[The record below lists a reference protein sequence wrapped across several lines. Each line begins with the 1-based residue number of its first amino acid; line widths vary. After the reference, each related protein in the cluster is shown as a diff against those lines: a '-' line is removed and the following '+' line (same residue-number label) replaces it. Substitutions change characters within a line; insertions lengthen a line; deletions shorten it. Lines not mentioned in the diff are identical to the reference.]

1 MVGLGMEMDAIFNA
15 CPPSSRLFHLK
26 QSSHSTFL
34 FAKSFDGVEMGFNPI
49 WRSCQESSRQGDERL
64 VILGY
69 AKFVTMSCKWF
80 NALLKVLEDVIV
92 ALKQIS
98 IWHIDV
104 LGLWVAL
111 DDCLVQLPLVAF
123 HIVNL
128 ILGQLDNPSILNPR
142 PLHKLCDDAQG
153 VH

>member
-1 MVGLGMEMDAIFNA
+1 MRFSILVIFK
-15 CPPSSRLFHLK
+15 RVHVH

-34 FAKSFDGVEMGFNPI
+34 FEKSFDGVEVGFNPI
-49 WRSCQESSRQGDERL
+49 WWSCQESSCQGEESL

-69 AKFVTMSCKWF
+69 AKFITMSCEWF
-80 NALLKVLEDVIV
+80 NALLKVLEDVTIS
-92 ALKQIS
+92 LEQIA
-98 IWHIDV
+98 IGHIDV

-123 HIVNL
+123 HIVNFVL
-128 ILGQLDNPSILNPR
+128 SHLDNPSILNPQS
-142 PLHKLCDDAQG
+142 LHELGDYAQG